1 MKIAI
6 TGSGR
11 DLGLAIA
18 SHYEN
23 VQEFRRDMLYDIH
36 RPQEIINEL
45 EDDVD
50 VFINN
55 AQDFTFGQVNMFK
68 AIFDHWRDTSKLIIN
83 VSSLAPDWANSRR
96 DVRMYDV
103 QKQALDTASKMAFH
117 TKGVDVANLRCSYMD
132 TPWIRKRN
140 IPKSKMLELDEV
152 ISAIDY
158 IIMMHKKGVQVGVI
172 ELMRDVSV

>member
-18 SHYEN
+18 NHYEN
-23 VQEFRRDMLYDIH
+23 IQEFRRDELYDIN
-36 RPQEIINEL
+36 RPEEILNEL
-45 EDDVD
+45 DEDVE

-55 AQDFTFGQVNMFK
+55 AQDFTFAQVNMFK
-68 AIFDHWRDTSKLIIN
+68 AIFDHWRGTNKLIIN
-83 VSSLAPDWANSRR
+83 ISSLAPDWAAARG
-96 DVRMYDV
+96 DVQMYDI
-103 QKQALDTASKMAFH
+103 QKQALDTASKMGFH

-140 IPKSKMLELDEV
+140 IPESKMLKFDEV

-158 IIMMHKKGVQVGVI
+158 IIVMHKKGVQVGVV